1 MKPNKRKLDK
11 SNALWAKAKELIPCG
26 TQTLSKGPDQFID
39 GISPKYIVSGKG
51 SHVRDADGN
60 DYIDYPMALGA
71 IILGH
76 AYPSVNQAV
85 TKQIKSGSLY
95 TLMHPLEIEVAELL
109 SEVIPCAE
117 RVRFG
122 KNGSDVTMAA
132 VRVARAATGR
142 QKIAYCGYHGWQD
155 WFAVTTPRN
164 KGIPPVFKD
173 LIFPFTY
180 NDPKSL
186 SDLLDSHPGQ
196 FAAVIMEVPAEDP
209 KDQFLHKV
217 RDLAHKHGALLIFD
231 EIVTGFR
238 FAPGGAQ
245 QLFGVTPDLACFGK
259 AMGNGFPI
267 SALVGK
273 KEFMKELEQVF
284 FSMTFGGDTMS
295 LAAAAATLKE
305 LKKKDVCAALWKTG
319 RRLFEGFNAISVE
332 IDSTVRLFG
341 HPPRMAFSCKDW
353 NGQDSLDVKSLFLQE
368 THKRGV
374 LFGGPVFPTLSHSDK
389 DIAHTLEASADAM
402 RIVKKAVDERNIDKY
417 MEGKKLTVVFRPQP
431 KAAVASAAIKAAA

>member
-11 SNALWAKAKELIPCG
+11 SDALWAKAINLIPCG
-26 TQTLSKGPDQFID
+26 TQTLSKAPNQFI
-39 GISPKYIVSGKG
+39 GGVSPKYLTKGKG
-51 SHVRDADGN
+51 AHVTDVDGN

-76 AYPSVNQAV
+76 AYPAVNEAV
-85 TKQIKSGSLY
+85 ARQIQDGTLY
-95 TLMHPLEIEVAELL
+95 TLMHPLEVEVAELL
-109 SEVIPCAE
+109 TDVIPCAE

-142 QKIAYCGYHGWQD
+142 EKIAYCGYHGWQD
-155 WFAVTTPRN
+155 WFAVTTPLN
-164 KGIPPVFKD
+164 KGIPAMFKE
-173 LIFPFTY
+173 LIHPFEF
-180 NDPKSL
+180 NNPASL
-186 SDLLDSHPGQ
+186 AELLDAHPGE
-196 FAAVIMEVPAEDP
+196 FAVVIMEQGAVEPQD
-209 KDQFLHKV
+209 KFLHKV
-217 RDLAHKHGALLIFD
+217 RDLAHKHGALFILD

-245 QLFGVTPDLACFGK
+245 QLYGVTPDLACFGK

-267 SALVGK
+267 SAIVGK
-273 KEFMKELEQVF
+273 KDYMKELDKVF
-284 FSMTFGGDTMS
+284 FSMTFGGDTAS

-305 LKKKDVCAALWKTG
+305 LKKKDVCAALWKQG
-319 RRLFEGFNAISVE
+319 RKLFDGFNALSAE
-332 IDSTVRLFG
+332 IGSTVRLIG

-353 NGQDSLDVKSLFLQE
+353 NDEDSLDVKSLFLQE

-374 LFGGPVFPTLSHSDK
+374 LFGGPVFPTFSHSDK
-389 DIAHTLEASADAM
+389 DIEHTLEAGADAM
-402 RIVKKAVDERNIDKY
+402 RIVKEAVAEKDIDKY

-431 KAAVASAAIKAAA
+431 KAAAAPVKAAA

>member
-1 MKPNKRKLDK
+1 MKVIRRKLAK
-11 SNALWAKAKELIPCG
+11 SDALWAKAINLIPCG
-26 TQTLSKGPDQFID
+26 TQTLSKAPNQFID
-39 GISPKYIVSGKG
+39 GVSPKYLAKGKG
-51 SHVRDADGN
+51 AHVTDVDGN

-76 AYPSVNQAV
+76 AYPAVNAAV

-95 TLMHPLEIEVAELL
+95 TLMHPLEVEVAELL
-109 SEVIPCAE
+109 ADVIPCAE

-142 QKIAYCGYHGWQD
+142 EKIAYCGYHGWQD

-164 KGIPPVFKD
+164 KGIPAMLKD
-173 LIFPFTY
+173 LIHPFEF
-180 NDPKSL
+180 NNPASL
-186 SDLLDSHPGQ
+186 AGLLAAHPGA
-196 FAAVIMEVPAEDP
+196 FAAVIMEQGAIEPQD
-209 KDQFLHKV
+209 KFLHKV
-217 RDLAHKHGALLIFD
+217 RDLAHKHGALFILD

-245 QLFGVTPDLACFGK
+245 QLYGVTPDLACFGK

-273 KEFMKELEQVF
+273 KEYMKELDEVF
-284 FSMTFGGDTMS
+284 FSMTFGGDTAS

-305 LKKKDVCAALWKTG
+305 LKKKDVCAALWKKG
-319 RRLFEGFNAISVE
+319 RKLFDGFNTLSAE
-332 IDSTVRLFG
+332 IGSTIRLIG

-353 NGQDSLDVKSLFLQE
+353 NDEDSLDVKSLFLQE
-368 THKRGV
+368 AHKRGV
-374 LFGGPVFPTLSHSDK
+374 LFGGPVFPTFSHSDK
-389 DIAHTLEASADAM
+389 DITRTLEASADAM
-402 RIVKKAVDERNIDKY
+402 RIVKKAVEEKNIDKY
-417 MEGKKLTVVFRPQP
+417 MEGKKLSVVFRPQSKVAP
-431 KAAVASAAIKAAA
+431 VPIRTAA